1 MDFIIVFIYGI
12 FVGMVTGMLGAGGGT
27 LIVPFLNL
35 YLGMPMKTAIG
46 TSLFQYIGISSS
58 GAYQHYRLGS
68 SDLMVALILIIS
80 GSVTSIAGAKVGKV
94 VPNHILK
101 LLFGVLVLII
111 AVKFLKPKSKRKTL
125 EAPVAP
131 VKVKKAKESQN
142 THTYHMLHN
151 LGNSLHL
158 NLVSPIPMYMHR
170 KTKIAE
176 YTINVPLVFILGGVV
191 GFFTGLLG
199 VGGGFLYIPGLM
211 MLGIPMKVTVGA
223 SLTPIIVTSTM
234 GAATYLTGGYVD
246 IIVGVILM
254 IGGIIGTFIG
264 TRLNKKLPTSTLK
277 TSFGVLMLLIGF
289 VMITKAMGMSF

>member
-35 YLGMPMKTAIG
+35 YLHMPMKTAIG

-58 GAYQHYRLGS
+58 GAYQHYKLGS

-94 VPNHILK
+94 IPNHILK
-101 LLFGVLVLII
+101 LLFGALVLII
-111 AVKFLKPKSKRKTL
+111 AVKFLKPKSKRKAS
-125 EAPVAP
+125 EAP
-131 VKVKKAKESQN
+131 VKVKKAKASHAN
-142 THTYHMLHN
+142 TSTYYHMLHDI
-151 LGNSLHL
+151 GKSLHL
-158 NLVSPIPMYMHR
+158 NIVSPIPMYMHR

-211 MLGIPMKVTVGA
+211 MLSIPMKVTVGA

-234 GAATYLTGGYVD
+234 GAATYLTSGYVD
-246 IIVGVILM
+246 IVVGIILM

-277 TSFGVLMLLIGF
+277 KSFGLLMLLIGF
-289 VMITKAMGMSF
+289 VMITKAMGLNF